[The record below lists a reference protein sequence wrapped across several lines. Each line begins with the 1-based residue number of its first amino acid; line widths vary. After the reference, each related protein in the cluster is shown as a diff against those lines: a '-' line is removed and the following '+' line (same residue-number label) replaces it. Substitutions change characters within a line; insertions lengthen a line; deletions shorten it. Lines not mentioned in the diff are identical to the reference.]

1 VTREP
6 HGGAARRGWQPA
18 EIPERNIVDAVQ
30 MPYAEAMSTPMRTIV
45 LLATA
50 LAGVLCGVT
59 GDGSAVAGASC
70 HDGGSPAVASKG
82 TAATFER
89 LYKAWHREAEAIRFS
104 SNTHDYV
111 ALPSYRRIVGLGRA
125 ALPFL
130 ERKLSQDRDADFM
143 LADAVVE
150 ICGWDRRALA
160 NDSAQ
165 VFRDNVLR
173 RLRGSE

>member
-1 VTREP
+1 
-6 HGGAARRGWQPA
+6 
-18 EIPERNIVDAVQ
+18 
-30 MPYAEAMSTPMRTIV
+30 MPYAEAMGSPMRMIV
-45 LLATA
+45 LLVTA

-59 GDGSAVAGASC
+59 GDGSAIAGASC

-125 ALPFL
+125 ALPSL

-173 RLRGSE
+173 RLTGSE